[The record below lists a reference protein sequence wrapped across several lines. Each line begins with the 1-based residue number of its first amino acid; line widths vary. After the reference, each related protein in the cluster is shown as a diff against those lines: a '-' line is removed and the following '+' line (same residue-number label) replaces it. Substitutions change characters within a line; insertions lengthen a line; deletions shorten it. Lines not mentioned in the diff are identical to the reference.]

1 MVHLLHRLYGVD
13 APASRCA
20 AVSDFCGIGFDVLS
34 VILRATFWVNWVQYS
49 PYFNNTCTLARF
61 EAVQR
66 RVCQIITGGGIH
78 RPTAVTV
85 VLLSWTVFRLVV
97 NSKPKNCSIRSST
110 SQNIAY
116 CYLNTDL
123 LPTAR
128 EQSVT
133 DRLRSANK
141 LPRIICKD

>member
-1 MVHLLHRLYGVD
+1 M
-13 APASRCA
+13 
-20 AVSDFCGIGFDVLS
+20 SDFCGIGFDVLS

-85 VLLSWTVFRLVV
+85 VLLSWTAFLLVV

-123 LPTAR
+123 LPNAR
-128 EQSVT
+128 EHLSLIVS
-133 DRLRSANK
+133 D
-141 LPRIICKD
+141 LPTNCRALFAKTNRFENLLFVIL